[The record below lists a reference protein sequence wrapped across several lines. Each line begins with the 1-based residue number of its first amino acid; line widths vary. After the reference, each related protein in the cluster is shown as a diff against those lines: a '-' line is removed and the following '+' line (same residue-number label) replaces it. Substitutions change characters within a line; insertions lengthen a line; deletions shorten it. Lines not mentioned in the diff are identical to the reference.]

1 MSRFVDTLVA
11 TAAGGGQQRGM
22 VTGEPTE
29 PVRRT
34 WAEIHEQAKKLAGGL
49 VTGVPA
55 RSAPD
60 EGARAEEDRPGAGVP
75 QDTGGLKPGTPVAV
89 LAAAPALIAPT
100 VQGVWLAGGSVTML
114 HQPTPRTDLA
124 VWAEDTVK
132 VLNMIGAGLVLLGEP
147 FDALAPVLTE
157 HGIAFRL
164 ISELLEAEPLA
175 EPVPVGE
182 DDLALLQLT
191 SGSTAEPKAV
201 RINHGNLY
209 VNIKAMVERAEFV
222 FESDVMVSWLPT
234 FHDMGMVGF
243 LTVPMTFGVEL
254 IKITPVEFLSGPL
267 IWPALITKYR
277 ATTTAAPNF
286 AYAIV
291 GRRLARVEEDDAY
304 DLSTLRIALNG
315 AEPIDETAVQT
326 FTDAGARFKMPAE
339 CVFPAYGMAEATLA
353 VSFAP
358 LFTGLTLDFVEADAL
373 EADNRAVPVPE
384 GDLRRGTDEVRSFA
398 VLGRPLDGL
407 EAQIVDGEGNV
418 LGERQVGEIR
428 LRGEAVTPGYLTV
441 DGPVPTQDAEGWLA
455 TGDLGYLIDG
465 QIVICGRQK
474 DVIIMGGRNI
484 YPTDIE
490 RAATSVE
497 GVRAGNAVAVRIDA
511 GTRRERFAVV
521 LESKLAGDAE
531 AERTLVKQVVAR
543 VRDAVDLRPFAVVV
557 LPSGSLPKTP
567 SGKVKRAATAT
578 QFADRI
584 QQSATR

>member
-11 TAAGGGQQRGM
+11 TAATGGQVRGM
-22 VTGEPTE
+22 VTGEPQE

-34 WAEIHEQAKKLAGGL
+34 WAQVHEQAKRVAGGL
-49 VTGVPA
+49 VSAGLEPA
-55 RSAPD
+55 S
-60 EGARAEEDRPGAGVP
+60 
-75 QDTGGLKPGTPVAV
+75 PVAV

-100 VQGVWLAGGSVTML
+100 VQAVWLAGGSVTML
-114 HQPTPRTDLA
+114 HQPTQRTDLA
-124 VWAEDTVK
+124 LWAEDTVK
-132 VLNMIGAGLVLLGEP
+132 VLRMIGSGLVLLGEP

-157 HGIAFRL
+157 HGIEFRV
-164 ISELLEAEPLA
+164 IADLLAAEPIA
-175 EPVPVGE
+175 APVPSGE

-201 RINHGNLY
+201 RITHGNLY
-209 VNIKAMVERAEFV
+209 ANVKAMVERAEFD
-222 FESDVMVSWLPT
+222 FETDVMVSWLPT

-267 IWPALITKYR
+267 IWPELISKYH

-291 GRRLARVEEDDAY
+291 GRRLARVDDEGAY

-315 AEPIDETAVQT
+315 AEPIDENAVKA

-358 LFTGLTLDFVEADAL
+358 LFTGLTLDYVEAPAL
-373 EADNRAVPVPE
+373 EAENRAVPVSEDDP
-384 GDLRRGTDEVRSFA
+384 RRGTDEVRSFA
-398 VLGRPLDGL
+398 VLGRPLAGL
-407 EAQIVDGEGNV
+407 EAEIVDEHGNR
-418 LGERQVGEIR
+418 LGDRQVGEIR

-441 DGPVPTQDAEGWLA
+441 DGPLDTQDAQGWLA

-465 QIVICGRQK
+465 QIVICGRRK

-490 RAATSVE
+490 RAATSVD
-497 GVRAGNAVAVRIDA
+497 GVRAGNAVAVRIEA

-521 LESKLAGDAE
+521 LESKLAGDAD
-531 AERTLVKQVVAR
+531 AERALGKEVAAR

-557 LPSGSLPKTP
+557 LPAGSLPKTP
-567 SGKVKRAATAT
+567 SGKVKRAATAA

-584 QQSATR
+584 QAASTRTSGD

>member
-11 TAAGGGQQRGM
+11 TAAEGGQHRGM
-22 VTGEPTE
+22 VTGEPKE

-34 WAEIHEQAKKLAGGL
+34 WAEVHEQAMNMAGGL
-49 VTGVPA
+49 VSGVLEA
-55 RSAPD
+55 GSA
-60 EGARAEEDRPGAGVP
+60 
-75 QDTGGLKPGTPVAV
+75 VAV

-100 VQGVWLAGGSVTML
+100 VQAVWLAGGSVTML

-132 VLNMIGAGLVLLGEP
+132 VLRMIGSGLVLLGEP

-157 HGIAFRL
+157 HGIEFRM
-164 ISELLEAEPLA
+164 ISELLDAEPIEA
-175 EPVPVGE
+175 PVPVGE

-201 RINHGNLY
+201 RITHGNLY
-209 VNIKAMVERAEFV
+209 CNIKAMVERAEFQ
-222 FESDVMVSWLPT
+222 FDRDVMVSWLPT

-254 IKITPVEFLSGPL
+254 VKVTPVEFLSGPL
-267 IWPALITKYR
+267 IWPELISKYR
-277 ATTTAAPNF
+277 GTTTAAPNF

-291 GRRLARVEEDDAY
+291 GRRMTRVEEDDAY
-304 DLSTLRIALNG
+304 DLSSLRIALNG
-315 AEPIDETAVQT
+315 AEPIDESAVAA
-326 FTDAGARFKMPAE
+326 FTGAGARFKMPRE

-358 LFTGLTLDFVEADAL
+358 LFTGLTLDYVEAHPL
-373 EADNRAVPVPE
+373 EAENRAVAVPE
-384 GDLRRGTDEVRSFA
+384 GDPRRETDAVRSFA
-398 VLGRPLDGL
+398 VLGSPLDGL
-407 EAQIVDGEGNV
+407 EAEIVNDHGDR
-418 LGERQVGEIR
+418 LGEREVGEIR

-441 DGPVPTQDAEGWLA
+441 DGPVDTRDAEGWLA
-455 TGDLGYLIDG
+455 TGDLGYLVDG
-465 QIVICGRQK
+465 QIVICGRRK

-521 LESKLAGDAE
+521 LESKLAGDPE
-531 AERTLVKQVVAR
+531 AERILAKEVVAR
-543 VRDAVDLRPFAVVV
+543 VRDAVDLRPFSVVV
-557 LPSGSLPKTP
+557 LPAGSLPKTP

-578 QFADRI
+578 RFADRI
-584 QQSATR
+584 NAAASKS